1 MCTISSNDSG
11 VRTLLVM
18 AGSGASSRR
27 PLDLA
32 ELTIL
37 TMVCSL
43 KLLAGA
49 EELDL
54 EVASEVVEE
63 AVVVLVD
70 SSP

>member
-1 MCTISSNDSG
+1 
-11 VRTLLVM
+11 M